1 MVEKV
6 LAVSDAVDFFFLF
19 WVKEWHQA
27 DLARSLIHYF
37 LHFSDVVFLLDMYRL
52 KLLNYFL
59 RCGFSVHCSVFV
71 GDCRVCFENIGCSF
85 DYIFLTGTGLVDSE
99 TCSKC

>member
-6 LAVSDAVDFFFLF
+6 LAVCNAVDFFLFF
-19 WVKEWHQA
+19 WVKEGHQA
-27 DLARSLIHYF
+27 DLARSLIHYL

-59 RCGFSVHCSVFV
+59 SCRFSVHCSVFV
-71 GDCRVCFENIGCSF
+71 GDFRVCFENIGCSF
-85 DYIFLTGTGLVDSE
+85 DYIVLTGAGLVDSE
-99 TCSKC
+99 ACSKF